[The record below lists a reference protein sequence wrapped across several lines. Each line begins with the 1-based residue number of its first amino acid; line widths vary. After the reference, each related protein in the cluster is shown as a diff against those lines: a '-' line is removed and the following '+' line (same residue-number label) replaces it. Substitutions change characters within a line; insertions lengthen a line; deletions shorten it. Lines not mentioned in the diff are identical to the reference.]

1 LLMARWQT
9 DPVFI
14 QRTRIRD
21 LRRAHPE
28 LHPLEAEYRLARDV
42 QTTSPVGA
50 RMAIL
55 ERQLHRANKAI
66 VGLERAASEAVADR
80 RTALEAKRDAFLAQ
94 RLRLDKERAEI
105 TNSCTEQRQLSDV
118 TEALQRVR
126 QAIGLDRE
134 EARLAAMLTERGR
147 GSGKAGTA
155 FEEHALTVTQRHI
168 LPDFE
173 GDPVGLH
180 VLRHVRLG
188 AAGVELDFAIV
199 RRRGGVDEP
208 VNVLAIVEVK
218 RNINDLAH
226 GFRRRQLDL
235 TWLTGDATA
244 YDPAEFRTGHF
255 RSGHF
260 DRPAAHWQ
268 DDQAFVF
275 APDSFHLFERDPA
288 SGYFLDRLYL
298 LTRAGPIWG
307 LSAVAQCRIAARV
320 STDEDLDPVSES
332 DVVRLFE
339 WCRSLAGPVET
350 PDVLQ
355 QFTQSAVRARQL
367 LLIT

>member
-1 LLMARWQT
+1 MARWQT

-28 LHPLEAEYRLARDV
+28 LRRFEAKYRRAKEV
-42 QTTSPVGA
+42 QADGAVGT
-50 RMAIL
+50 RMALL
-55 ERQLHRANKAI
+55 ERQLYRANKA
-66 VGLERAASEAVADR
+66 VAGLERAASEAVADR
-80 RTALEAKRDAFLAQ
+80 RTALEAKRDAFVVQ
-94 RLRLDKERAEI
+94 RLRLERERVEL
-105 TNSCTEQRQLSDV
+105 TNSSSEHRQLIDA
-118 TEALQRVR
+118 TEALQQVR
-126 QAIGLDRE
+126 DAIGLVRE
-134 EARLAAMLTERGR
+134 EASLAAMLTERGR

-155 FEEHALTVTQRHI
+155 FEQQALTLTQRHI

-173 GDPVGLH
+173 ADPVGLH

-199 RRRGGVDEP
+199 HRRGGVDQP
-208 VNVLAIVEVK
+208 VDVLAIVEVK
-218 RNINDLAH
+218 RNIDDLAH
-226 GFRRRQLDL
+226 GFLRRQLDL
-235 TWLTGDATA
+235 TWLTGDASG
-244 YDPAEFRTGHF
+244 YVPAEFRTGHF

-275 APDSFHLFERDPA
+275 APGSFHLFTRDPT
-288 SGYFLDRLYL
+288 SGYFLDRLHL

-307 LSAVAQCRIAARV
+307 LSAATQSRIAARV
-320 STDEDLDPVSES
+320 STDEDLDLASEA
-332 DVVRLFE
+332 DLVQLFD
-339 WCRSLAGPVET
+339 WCRSLARPVET
-350 PDVLQ
+350 PDVLR